1 MPCVLAQFG
10 TGRHVFGTDSN
21 AARLRRVDA
30 ATMRIHTATV
40 DGRRVSCA
48 RAVSRAIADVEVRF
62 GWCVPTNNR
71 DFVSKESEIH
81 QSLSISEYLPVGN
94 IRYTVL
100 IPIYD
105 AYLLVFVRVWCF

>member
-10 TGRHVFGTDSN
+10 TGRHVFGTGSN

-48 RAVSRAIADVEVRF
+48 RAVSRAIADVEGRF

-71 DFVSKESEIH
+71 DFVSQESEIH

-94 IRYTVL
+94 ITYTVL

-105 AYLLVFVRVWCF
+105 VYLLVFVRVWCF